1 MVIIR
6 LWGGIGNQLFQYAFG
21 EYLRE
26 KYQITVQYDIDS
38 FGNSDLL
45 RKFELS
51 ILDSNIPINF
61 STHFSKF
68 LGIKNRI
75 MRFFYTLRN
84 NFIEEDE
91 FSEKCLFKYLKSGD
105 VYLQGYWQNA
115 VYANVLIKK
124 KKYIPKGGYPK
135 ELAVLFDKI
144 EKSQNT
150 VALHIRR
157 GDYFLPK
164 NINVF
169 GVCDA
174 NYYREAINF
183 ISGKEDSI
191 SIFVFSDDLDWVK
204 ENVELPV
211 NTIFIPN
218 YNISQ
223 YWYIYMMSL
232 CKHNI
237 ISNSSFSW
245 WGAFLNM
252 NVNKIVI
259 SPSKWTLNSDK
270 TIALDEW
277 IKI

>member
-6 LWGGIGNQLFQYAFG
+6 IWGGIGNQLFQYAFG
-21 EYLRE
+21 EYLRD
-26 KYQITVQYDIDS
+26 KYRIVVEYDVGS

-45 RKFELS
+45 RKLELL
-51 ILDSNIPINF
+51 ILDPNIPINF
-61 STHFSKF
+61 SSHFSKF
-68 LGIKNRI
+68 VGVKNRI
-75 MRFFYTLRN
+75 MRFLYTLRN
-84 NFIEEDE
+84 NFVEENK
-91 FSEKCLFKYLKSGD
+91 FSEERLLKCLNNGD

-124 KKYIPKGGYPK
+124 QIYMSKNEYPK
-135 ELAVLFDKI
+135 EVVVLFDKI
-144 EKSQNT
+144 NKSQNA
-150 VALHIRR
+150 VALHVRR

-169 GVCDA
+169 GVCDT
-174 NYYREAINF
+174 NYYKRAIDF
-183 ISGKEDSI
+183 IHSKEGTI
-191 SIFVFSDDLDWVK
+191 SIFVFSDDLDWVR

-211 NTIFIPN
+211 SAIFVPN
-218 YNISQ
+218 YDIPQ

-232 CKHNI
+232 CKHNV

-252 NVNKIVI
+252 NANKIVV

-270 TIALDEW
+270 TIALSEW
-277 IKI
+277 VRL